1 MPTSL
6 SGSPRPAPQLVR
18 KSRPTA
24 DKQTAVGVPKKSR
37 QKSRSRQKFPHLR
50 PLAKKEDEGEEEGEE
65 EEEGEASRGRFSWTL
80 LDASR
85 GRFWTLCE
93 DTLLRGLRATFGR
106 ERARA
111 AYGRVWVFD
120 GLPGE
125 GAFGSGSNAFGS
137 LTVKAIV
144 QKAEQLGISFRGCK
158 ASDNLGAVGDFVP
171 WL

>member
-1 MPTSL
+1 M
-6 SGSPRPAPQLVR
+6 
-18 KSRPTA
+18 
-24 DKQTAVGVPKKSR
+24 
-37 QKSRSRQKFPHLR
+37 
-50 PLAKKEDEGEEEGEE
+50 AKKEDEGEEEGEE

-111 AYGRVWVFD
+111 AYKTFA
-120 GLPGE
+120 
-125 GAFGSGSNAFGS
+125 GAFGSRSIAFGS

-158 ASDNLGAVGDFVP
+158 ASGNLGAVGDFVP